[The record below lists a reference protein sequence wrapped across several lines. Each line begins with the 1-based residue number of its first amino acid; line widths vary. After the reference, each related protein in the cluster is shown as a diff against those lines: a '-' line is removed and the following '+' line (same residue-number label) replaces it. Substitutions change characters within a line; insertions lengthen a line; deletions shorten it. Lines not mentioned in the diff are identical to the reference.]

1 MNKLTKEEAL
11 EMLKTTIKIYEQMA
25 NDEAGQE
32 FVEAFKMSVEALE
45 NQTSVIAE
53 VEKIKAEIDKDWQL
67 QRFPSAP
74 FSCGLRRAT
83 EILDNHI
90 AELKGE

>member
-45 NQTSVIAE
+45 NQKTGHW
-53 VEKIKAEIDKDWQL
+53 IKEWHIDHFEYVCSECD
-67 QRFPSAP
+67 
-74 FSCGLRRAT
+74 CGEEFQTHYCPNCGA
-83 EILDNHI
+83 
-90 AELKGE
+90 KMVGE